1 MKDLLRDLG
10 INLGLLVAGFAGS
23 LVLVKQDGHKSW
35 FSTIMSLIAGTL
47 SANYLTPLA
56 ITAFGLQNSSSQ
68 YAVAFMLG
76 FLGLRGVEYIL
87 DKLGIGPK

>member
-1 MKDLLRDLG
+1 
-10 INLGLLVAGFAGS
+10 
-23 LVLVKQDGHKSW
+23 
-35 FSTIMSLIAGTL
+35 MSLIAGTL